1 MINLDQIRKNVTEGY
16 DWATTVFRHLHQHP
30 ELSFEEYET
39 SKYITNKLH
48 EIGINQITSVA
59 DTGILATIEGL
70 KKGRSIG
77 LRADIDALPIQ
88 EETDLPYA
96 SINTGVMH
104 ACGHDMH
111 TAALLSA
118 AKVLWE
124 NRQDIEGT
132 IYLLFQP
139 GEEMFPGG
147 ASKVLES
154 GILDNK
160 GIEAFAALHVSPEIE
175 TGKVGIRPGM
185 YMASGDEIHVEV
197 RGKGGH
203 AALPHTLDDT
213 VLAAASIVVN
223 LQQLV
228 SRIGDTR
235 IPTVLSIGKFIANG
249 ATNIIPSTVKL
260 EGTFRTMNEEWRE
273 KAHERIT
280 DIIESTAKAH
290 HTVAAV
296 DIKKGYPCLINNP
309 RLTNDARA
317 ALIEN
322 LGADN
327 VIDLDIRMTTEDF
340 GFISNRFPSVFF
352 RLGVGGAEE
361 SSGMLHNGKFIA
373 NEKALKTGTLALV
386 TLAKTLLERTDK
398 PL

>member
-1 MINLDQIRKNVTEGY
+1 MINLDQIKQEVTESY
-16 DWATTVFRHLHQHP
+16 DWATSIFRYLHQHP
-30 ELSFEEYET
+30 ELSFEEHET
-39 SKYITNKLH
+39 SKFIANTLRK
-48 EIGINQITSVA
+48 IGITDITSVA
-59 DTGILATIEGL
+59 GTGLLAAIEGS
-70 KKGRSIG
+70 KEGKSIG

-88 EETDLPYA
+88 EETNLPYA
-96 SINTGVMH
+96 SANSGCMH

-111 TAALLSA
+111 TAVLLSA
-118 AKVLWE
+118 AKVLWK
-124 NRQDIEGT
+124 NRHNIEGT

-154 GILDNK
+154 GILDSK

-185 YMASGDEIHVEV
+185 YMASGDEIHIEV
-197 RGKGGH
+197 KGKGGH

-213 VLAAASIVVN
+213 VLAASSIVVN

-260 EGTFRTMNEEWRE
+260 EGTFRTMNEEWRA
-273 KAHERIT
+273 KAHQRIT
-280 DIIESTAKAH
+280 EVIESTAKAY
-290 HTVAAV
+290 HTEAIV

-309 RLTNDARA
+309 QITSKARA
-317 ALIEN
+317 TFIEN
-322 LGADN
+322 LGIEN

-340 GFISNRFPSVFF
+340 GFISNRYPSVFF
-352 RLGVGGAEE
+352 RLGVGGVEG

-373 NEKALKTGTLALV
+373 NEKALKTGTFALI
-386 TLAKTLLERTDK
+386 TLAKSLLE
-398 PL
+398 

>member
-1 MINLDQIRKNVTEGY
+1 MINLDQIKQEVTESY
-16 DWATTVFRHLHQHP
+16 DWATTIFRHLHQHP
-30 ELSFEEYET
+30 ELSFEEHET
-39 SKYITNKLH
+39 SKYIASKLR
-48 EIGINQITSVA
+48 EIGITDITSVA
-59 DTGILATIEGL
+59 DTGILAAIKGAKEG
-70 KKGRSIG
+70 KAIG
-77 LRADIDALPIQ
+77 LRADIDALPVQ
-88 EETDLPYA
+88 EETSLPYA
-96 SINTGVMH
+96 STNSGIMH

-111 TAALLSA
+111 ATVLLLA

-124 NRQDIEGT
+124 NRHNIEGT

-154 GILDNK
+154 GILDSK
-160 GIEAFAALHVSPEIE
+160 DITAFAALHVSPEIE

-185 YMASGDEIHVEV
+185 YMASGDEIHIEV
-197 RGKGGH
+197 KGKGGH

-213 VLAAASIVVN
+213 VLAASSIVVN

-249 ATNIIPSTVKL
+249 ATNIIPSIVKL
-260 EGTFRTMNEEWRE
+260 EGTFRTMNEEWRA
-273 KAHERIT
+273 KAHQRIT
-280 DIIESTAKAH
+280 EIIESTAKAH
-290 HTVAAV
+290 HTEAIV

-309 RLTNDARA
+309 QITNRA
-317 ALIEN
+317 KNAFIEN
-322 LGADN
+322 LGSEN

-340 GFISNRFPSVFF
+340 GFISNRYPSVFF
-352 RLGVGGAEE
+352 RLGVGGAEG

-373 NEKALKTGTLALV
+373 NEEALKTGTFALI
-386 TLAKTLLERTDK
+386 TLAKTLLE
-398 PL
+398 

>member
-1 MINLDQIRKNVTEGY
+1 MINLDQIKQEVTESY
-16 DWATTVFRHLHQHP
+16 AWTTSIFRHLHQHP
-30 ELSFEEYET
+30 ELSFEEHET
-39 SKYITNKLH
+39 SKFIANTLR
-48 EIGINQITSVA
+48 EIGITDITTVA
-59 DTGILATIEGL
+59 GTGLLAAIEGS
-70 KKGRSIG
+70 KEGKSIG

-88 EETDLPYA
+88 EETNLPYA
-96 SINTGVMH
+96 SANSGIMH

-111 TAALLSA
+111 TAVLLSA

-124 NRQDIEGT
+124 NRRSIVGT

-154 GILDNK
+154 GILDSK

-185 YMASGDEIHVEV
+185 YMASGDEIHIEV
-197 RGKGGH
+197 KGKGGH

-213 VLAAASIVVN
+213 VLAASSIVVN

-260 EGTFRTMNEEWRE
+260 EGTFRTMNEEWRA
-273 KAHERIT
+273 KAHHRIT
-280 DIIESTAKAH
+280 EIIESTAKAY
-290 HTVAAV
+290 HTEATV
-296 DIKKGYPCLINNP
+296 DIKKGYPCLINNSQI
-309 RLTNDARA
+309 TSKARA
-317 ALIEN
+317 AFIEN
-322 LGADN
+322 LGIEN

-340 GFISNRFPSVFF
+340 GFISNRYPSVFF
-352 RLGVGGAEE
+352 RLGVGGAEN

-373 NEKALKTGTLALV
+373 NEKALKTGTIALI
-386 TLAKTLLERTDK
+386 TLAKTLLE
-398 PL
+398 